1 VKLALRALTLAAA
14 AVIVFYAG
22 LVVGTDHPPEPN
34 SVGPLVPV
42 PSESVTTSGRYVV
55 ATTITVP
62 SHTDRLVQASA
73 IAALV
78 AAAFLLVRGTV
89 VVVRRVR
96 R

>member
-1 VKLALRALTLAAA
+1 MKPALRALTLV
-14 AVIVFYAG
+14 AVAVVVFYAG
-22 LVVGTDHPPEPN
+22 LVVGTDHPPEPS
-34 SVGPLVPV
+34 SVGPLVPA
-42 PSESVTTSGRYVV
+42 PPQSVTTSGRYVV

-62 SHTDRLVQASA
+62 AHTDRLVQAFA

-89 VVVRRVR
+89 VVVRRAR